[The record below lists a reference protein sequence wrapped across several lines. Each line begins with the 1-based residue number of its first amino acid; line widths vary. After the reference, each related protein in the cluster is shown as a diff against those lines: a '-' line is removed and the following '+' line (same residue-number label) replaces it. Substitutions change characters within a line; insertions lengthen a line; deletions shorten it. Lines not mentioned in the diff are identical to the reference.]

1 MWKML
6 SVYIFGEAAPDKLP
20 ERVRRSI
27 ARQQAQSEQLI
38 SWVQLLLVVI
48 FATLY
53 AIAPKTGAHAPFQPV
68 PWALG
73 LYFAFTVMRLLFS
86 LRRAL
91 PEWILM
97 ISLVM
102 DMGLLMVLIWS
113 FHIQYMQPPSFYLK
127 APTLIYVFIFIALRA
142 LRFDPRHIILAG
154 LAAVAGWVILVL
166 YVVFSEAGNP
176 MITRNFVTY
185 MTSNAV
191 LIGAEVDKVISITLV
206 TLILAAAIARAK
218 RVFERDM
225 FDSMA
230 AADLSRFV
238 SPEVAHRI
246 THADKKIAGGD
257 AEIREVSILFTDI
270 EGFSTLSEQLEPVEL
285 SRILNDFFQTL
296 SEIATRCGGVITQ
309 YQGDMILVT
318 FNAVTPNAHHAQ
330 NAVTTAL
337 AIQEM
342 LKNRTFGHGVR
353 LKARC
358 GINSGKVAIGAMGA
372 QDRLVFTVL
381 GDEVNVA
388 SRLEALNK
396 DYGSHI
402 LAGENTVRLCDGA
415 FDFTKIDSLQLRGRE
430 SKTTIYTPEPD

>member
-6 SVYIFGEAAPDKLP
+6 SVFIFGKPAPDELP
-20 ERVRRSI
+20 ERVRLSI

-38 SWVQLLLVVI
+38 SWVQLLLVLI

-73 LYFAFTVMRLLFS
+73 LYFAFTVVRLIFS

-91 PEWILM
+91 PEWVLM
-97 ISLVM
+97 VSLVM

-166 YVVFSEAGNP
+166 YVLFSEAGNP

-191 LIGAEVDKVISITLV
+191 LIGAEVDKIISISLV
-206 TLILAAAIARAK
+206 TLILAVAISRAK

-246 THADKKIAGGD
+246 THADKTITGGE
-257 AEIREVSILFTDI
+257 AEIREVTVVFTDI
-270 EGFSTLSEQLEPVEL
+270 EGFSTLSEKLDPVQL
-285 SRILNDFFQTL
+285 SQILNDFFQTL

-309 YQGDMILVT
+309 YQGDMILIT
-318 FNAVTPNAHHAQ
+318 FNAVTANAHHAR
-330 NAVTTAL
+330 NAVATAQ
-337 AIQEM
+337 AIQEV
-342 LKNRTFGHGVR
+342 LKSRKFGNNFR

-358 GINSGKVAIGAMGA
+358 GVNSGKVAIGAMGA

-396 DYGSHI
+396 QYDTYILVGS
-402 LAGENTVRLCDGA
+402 NTVELCREEYDFAKIGA
-415 FDFTKIDSLQLRGRE
+415 IQVRGRK
-430 SKTTIYTPEPD
+430 SKTTVYTLE